1 MSILSLIFG
10 KSSSRKSKQTVM
22 ARFERAF
29 EDHEQSHVALQASV
43 SSLNKAVVDN
53 AVVRQEQTSTVRKL
67 AKDSGLNC
75 AMQCENCV
83 FFSLSGEN
91 TGVCSNK
98 FVKMTVRKDYTCEHW
113 KKK

>member
-1 MSILSLIFG
+1 VSILSLLFG
-10 KSSSRKSKQTVM
+10 RKSEKQT
-22 ARFERAF
+22 ALERFQRAF

-43 SSLNKAVVDN
+43 SSLHKAVNDN
-53 AVVRQEQTSTVRKL
+53 AAVRQEQTRTVRKL

-91 TGVCSNK
+91 TGLCSNK
-98 FVKMTVRKDYTCEHW
+98 FVKMTVRKDHTCEHW